1 MKSSHRL
8 VNRAELIPLVV
19 VLVLFGVLIFRLFFL
34 QVVRAQTYRRLSEEN
49 RIRVIPVDAP
59 RGHVLDRNGNV
70 LVCNR
75 PSYVVSIVPFKLRQ
89 MERTIET
96 LASFLEMEP
105 DRITAR
111 LNESRQRRF
120 EPVKIKRDI
129 DFKTLA
135 VIQEHKLDLPG
146 VIYQV
151 EPRRE
156 YLYGG
161 LAAHLLGTVGE
172 ISFEELTKLRSSGYR
187 HGSLIGKGGLEK
199 QYERFL
205 RGEDGV
211 QYVEVS
217 AVGREIGPLPNRPAV
232 EAKPGNDLIL
242 TIDLSLQQV
251 AEEALSDSVAGAIV
265 ALDPA
270 SGEILAMASRPAF
283 DPNLFSSVIPEST
296 WRALNEDPR
305 HPLLNRAI
313 QSAYPPGSILKVLTA
328 AAGLESGVIN
338 EHTRFSPCTGA
349 YKYGDRWFGC
359 WQSWGHGSLALV
371 QAIAQSCD
379 VYFYQLGLKV
389 GLDRW
394 SDFISRCG
402 LGKPLGV
409 DLAGE
414 AQGLV
419 PNRKFFNDH
428 YGGRNWGPGVLLN
441 LVIGQGENLATPLQ
455 MASLMAAMGNE
466 GAIYRPHLVREIR
479 SLTGK
484 TLDQKP
490 EVIGQLPISAENLR
504 IVKKGLRAV
513 VHHHM
518 GTGRQAAVAGFE
530 VAGKT
535 GTAQNPHGED
545 HAWFAAFSPVEHPRI
560 AVAVI
565 VEQGGHG
572 GSVAAPIA
580 GRVIEAYLRGGGVQ

>member
-1 MKSSHRL
+1 MKSSRRL
-8 VNRAELIPLVV
+8 HDRTELIPLLV
-19 VLVLFGVLIFRLFFL
+19 VLILFGVLIFRLFFL
-34 QVVRAQTYRRLSEEN
+34 QVVRSQTYRRLSEEN

-59 RGHVLDRNGNV
+59 RGHILDRHGQV

-75 PSYVVSIVPFKLRQ
+75 PSYVVSIVPFQLRE

-96 LASFLEMEP
+96 LAKFLGMETEQIVT
-105 DRITAR
+105 RF
-111 LNESRQRRF
+111 NESRQRRF

-156 YLYGG
+156 YLYGP

-172 ISFEELTKLRSSGYR
+172 ISSNELTALRGSGYR

-217 AVGREIGPLPNRPAV
+217 AVGREIGPLPNRPAL
-232 EAKPGNDLIL
+232 EARPGNDLML
-242 TIDLSLQQV
+242 TIDLALQRV
-251 AEEALSDSVAGAIV
+251 AEEALSDSVAGAVV

-270 SGEILAMASRPAF
+270 SGEILAMVSRPAF

-296 WRALNEDPR
+296 WRALNEDPG

-328 AAGLESGVIN
+328 AAGLEAGVITPY
-338 EHTRFSPCTGA
+338 TRFSPCTGA
-349 YKYGDRWFGC
+349 LKYGDRWFRC
-359 WQSWGHGSLALV
+359 WQPWGHGSLALV
-371 QAIAQSCD
+371 EALAQSCD
-379 VYFYQLGLKV
+379 VYFYQLGLKL

-394 SDFISRCG
+394 SDFMKSCH
-402 LGKPLGV
+402 LGKALGV

-414 AQGLV
+414 VDGLA
-419 PNRKFFNDH
+419 PDRNFFTDR
-428 YGGRNWGPGVLLN
+428 YGRRNWGSGVILN
-441 LVIGQGENLATPLQ
+441 LVIGQGENLMTPLQ
-455 MASLMAAMGNE
+455 AASFMAAIGN
-466 GAIYRPHLVREIR
+466 GGTIYRPHLVGEIR
-479 SLTGK
+479 SLRGK
-484 TLDQKP
+484 SLPRKP
-490 EVIGQLPISAENLR
+490 EVIGQLPIAAGNLTTLKR
-504 IVKKGLRAV
+504 GLRAV
-513 VHHHM
+513 VQNSS
-518 GTGRQAAVAGFE
+518 GTGRQAAVSGFE

-545 HAWFAAFSPVEHPRI
+545 HSWFAAFAPLDQPRI
-560 AVAVI
+560 AIAVL

-580 GRVIEAYLRGGGVQ
+580 GRIMEAYLRGGGTE

>member
-1 MKSSHRL
+1 MRSSHRL
-8 VNRAELIPLVV
+8 HKKAELIPLLI
-19 VLVLFGVLIFRLFFL
+19 VLILFGVLIFRLFFL

-59 RGHVLDRNGNV
+59 RGHILDRHGQV

-89 MERTIET
+89 MEQTIET
-96 LASFLEMEP
+96 LSGFLGMESGSI
-105 DRITAR
+105 ITR

-135 VIQEHKLDLPG
+135 IIQEHKLDVPG

-156 YLYGG
+156 YLYGD

-172 ISFEELTKLRSSGYR
+172 ISSEELAGLRSAGYR

-199 QYERFL
+199 LYERFL

-217 AVGREIGPLPNRPAV
+217 AVGREIGPLPDRPAV
-232 EAKPGNDLIL
+232 EAKPGNDLVL
-242 TIDLSLQQV
+242 TIDLSLQQA
-251 AEEALSDSVAGAIV
+251 AEEALSDSAAGAIV

-270 SGEILAMASRPAF
+270 SGEILAMVSRPAF

-296 WRALNEDPR
+296 WRALNEDPG

-328 AAGLESGVIN
+328 AAGLEAGVIT

-349 YKYGDRWFGC
+349 FKYGDRWFGC

-371 QAIAQSCD
+371 DALAQSCD

-394 SDFISRCG
+394 SDFVKRCG
-402 LGKPLGV
+402 LGKTFGV
-409 DLAGE
+409 DLVGE
-414 AQGLV
+414 VSGLV
-419 PNRKFFNDH
+419 PDRQFFNDH
-428 YGGRNWGPGVLLN
+428 YGRRNWGPGVLLN
-441 LVIGQGENLATPLQ
+441 LAIGQGENLITPLQ
-455 MASLMAAMGNE
+455 TASLIAAVGSD
-466 GAIYRPHLVREIR
+466 GTIYKPHLVREIR

-484 TLDQKP
+484 TLDQKS
-490 EVIGQLPISAENLR
+490 EVIGQLPVSAEHLKLLKR
-504 IVKKGLRAV
+504 SMRAV

-545 HAWFAAFSPVEHPRI
+545 HAWFAAFAPVEEPRI

-580 GRVIEAYLRGGGVQ
+580 GRVMEAYLRGSGTQ

>member
-1 MKSSHRL
+1 MKSSRRL
-8 VNRAELIPLVV
+8 HDRTDLIPLLV
-19 VLVLFGVLIFRLFFL
+19 VLILFGVLISRLFFL

-59 RGHVLDRNGNV
+59 RGHILDRHGQV

-75 PSYVVSIVPFKLRQ
+75 PSYVVSIVPFQLRE
-89 MERTIET
+89 MERTIEI
-96 LASFLEMEP
+96 LANFLGMETEQIVT
-105 DRITAR
+105 RF
-111 LNESRQRRF
+111 NESRQRRF
-120 EPVKIKRDI
+120 APVKIKRDI
-129 DFKTLA
+129 DFQTLA
-135 VIQEHKLDLPG
+135 VIQENKLDLPG

-156 YLYGG
+156 YLHGP

-172 ISFEELTKLRSSGYR
+172 ISSNELTTLQGSGYR

-217 AVGREIGPLPNRPAV
+217 AVGREIGPLPNRPAL
-232 EAKPGNDLIL
+232 EAKPGNDLLL
-242 TIDLSLQQV
+242 TIDLSLQRV

-270 SGEILAMASRPAF
+270 SGEILAMVSRPAF

-296 WRALNEDPR
+296 WRALHEDPG

-328 AAGLESGVIN
+328 AAGLEAGVITPY
-338 EHTRFSPCTGA
+338 TRFSPCTGA
-349 YKYGDRWFGC
+349 LKYGNRWFGC

-371 QAIAQSCD
+371 EALAQSCD
-379 VYFYQLGLKV
+379 VYFYQLGLKL

-394 SDFISRCG
+394 SDFMKGCD
-402 LGKPLGV
+402 LGEALGV

-414 AQGLV
+414 VDGLV
-419 PNRKFFNDH
+419 PDRNFFTER
-428 YGGRNWGPGVLLN
+428 YGRRNWGSGVILN
-441 LVIGQGENLATPLQ
+441 LVIGQGENLMTPLQ
-455 MASLMAAMGNE
+455 AASMMAAIGN
-466 GAIYRPHLVREIR
+466 GGIIYRPHLVGEIR

-484 TLDQKP
+484 SLPQKP
-490 EVIGQLPISAENLR
+490 EVIGQLPITAGNLTTLKR
-504 IVKKGLRAV
+504 GLRAV
-513 VHHHM
+513 VQHSS
-518 GTGRQAAVAGFE
+518 GTGRQAAVSGFE

-545 HAWFAAFSPVEHPRI
+545 HSWFAAFAPLEQPRI
-560 AVAVI
+560 AIAVL
-565 VEQGGHG
+565 VEHGGHG

-580 GRVIEAYLRGGGVQ
+580 GRIMEAYLRGSGTE